1 MADSD
6 YLIGRTVS
14 HHRIKE
20 KSEDLALDQALA
32 RFRLPAILSKPYLRK
47 VVMANKLQ
55 TSFFGLFVSIFF
67 AAVLW
72 LLAVPEV
79 AAQSANQYALLRK
92 PTVSKTQIAFSYGGD
107 LWVVDRSG
115 GEAKRLTS
123 DVGIEIDPVF
133 SPDGTMIA
141 FTGEYD
147 GNENVYMIPAAGGIP
162 KRLTSHP
169 GADQV
174 VGWTR
179 DGKRVVFRSTRQS
192 YSRFTQ
198 LYTVGVTGGLPELL
212 PLPMAVEGSYSPD
225 SSQLAYVPFTNFRES
240 WQFHR
245 GLKHYRGGT
254 ASPVWIAKLSDSSV
268 EKVPRKDSNDSTP
281 MWMGDKVYFLSDR
294 DGPVNLY
301 VYDTKSKQVSA
312 AMSSNGTD
320 IKSASAGPDAIV
332 YEQFGSIHQFDP
344 ATGKQNAVN
353 IRVTGDFPAARP
365 HYMNVGDKIENAK
378 ISPTGAR
385 AVFEAHGEIL
395 TVPVEHGDIRNLTNT
410 VGVAERDPA
419 WSPDGKWIAYFSDES
434 GEYALH
440 LRQQDGMG
448 EVKKIDLGNP
458 PSFFYSPTWSPDSK
472 KIAYSDKR
480 LDLWYLDID
489 RGKPLH
495 VDTNPYDG
503 GPGTGFNPVWSP
515 DSRWIAY
522 TRQLDSSLSAVFVYG
537 VEDKTAHQVTDG
549 LSDAA
554 SVAFDRNGKYL
565 YFFASTDD
573 GRAIVSSMGAYKV
586 PITRGAYVV
595 VLEKDLKSPLVPQ
608 SDEEKVAAE
617 KSPGANAPKSLVDAD
632 ECKREGE
639 AKAGSEA
646 AAGKSDKGGDK
657 AASEKKDEKKG
668 EKDEKGAKEA
678 EENPE
683 VKIDFENISQRILA
697 LPIPSRN
704 YDRLLAGK
712 THVLYLLEGPI
723 VDGSGPNGRIVHK
736 FDVCTR
742 KTDKLLDNIGG
753 FVISANGEKALYEEL
768 PSWNPMA
775 VGEGEPPHGTWTI
788 KPVDA
793 LGKPSEPGKPDGK
806 LRLESMKVYTDPR
819 AEWQQMFREMGRIE
833 RDWFYDPNLHGADLR
848 ALMAAYQPYVDNVMS
863 RADLNYI
870 FADILGEITAQ
881 HIYVFGGDRPEV
893 KGVSVGLLGADYSID
908 HDRYRFT
915 KVYFGENWNPSL
927 RAPLTEPGVNVHEGE
942 YLLAVDGREMH
953 GSDEIYSFF
962 LERAGKAVQLK
973 VGRDPGGKDARSVTV
988 VPIANERSLR
998 QREWMEGN
1006 RRKVDEL
1013 SGGKLAYVY
1022 VPDTAVNG
1030 FIYFNRYYFAQN
1042 SKQGAVIDER
1052 FNGGGWIADYIVD
1065 WLKRPLLMGAM
1076 TREGKDNVIPQVIFG
1091 PKVMLIN
1098 QDAGSGGDAL
1108 PWMFKKLGT
1117 GPLIGTRTWGGL
1129 IGIGGYPPLMDGG
1142 EVTAPRW
1149 GLYNPDT
1156 GEFDVENKG
1165 VSPDIEVDLDPAL
1178 WRQGHDPQLEKGV
1191 SVALQ
1196 ELKDHPVPPIK
1207 RPKYPVY
1214 NWQKVRAEATKGQTT
1229 SGSGAG
1235 EKQ

>member
-1 MADSD
+1 M
-6 YLIGRTVS
+6 
-14 HHRIKE
+14 
-20 KSEDLALDQALA
+20 
-32 RFRLPAILSKPYLRK
+32 P
-47 VVMANKLQ
+47 NKLHA
-55 TSFFGLFVSIFF
+55 SVYGLFDSILF
-67 AAVLW
+67 AALLW
-72 LLAVPEV
+72 FVAAPELV
-79 AAQSANQYALLRK
+79 AQSANQYALLRK

-115 GEAKRLTS
+115 GDAKRLTS

-147 GNENVYMIPAAGGIP
+147 GNEDVYVIPSDGGIP

-179 DGKRVVFRSTRQS
+179 DGKRIVFRSARQS
-192 YSRFTQ
+192 YSGFTQ
-198 LYTVGVTGGLPELL
+198 LYTVGVSGGLPELL

-225 SSQLAYVPFTNFRES
+225 SSHLAYVPFTNFRES
-240 WQFHR
+240 WQFQR

-254 ASPVWIAKLSDSSV
+254 ASPVWIANLSNSSV
-268 EKVPRKDSNDSTP
+268 EKVPRKDSNDSAP

-301 VYDTKSKQVSA
+301 AYDIKSKQVSA
-312 AMSSNGTD
+312 ALSSNGMD
-320 IKSASAGPDAIV
+320 IKSASAGLDAIV
-332 YEQFGSIHQFDP
+332 YEQFGSIHLYDP
-344 ATGKQNAVN
+344 ATGKQNAVSV
-353 IRVTGDFPAARP
+353 RVTGDFPAVRP
-365 HYMNVGDKIENAK
+365 HYVNAGDKIENAN

-410 VGVAERDPA
+410 VAVAERDPA

-440 LRQQDGMG
+440 LRQQDGMS
-448 EVKKIDLGNP
+448 EVKKINLGNP

-480 LDLWYLDID
+480 LDLWYLDIGT
-489 RGKPLH
+489 GKPLH

-503 GPGTGFNPVWSP
+503 GPGTDFNPVWSP

-522 TRQLDSSLSAVFVYG
+522 TRQLDSSLHAVFVYG
-537 VEDKTAHQVTDG
+537 VEDKTTHQVTDG

-573 GRAIVSSMGAYKV
+573 GPAIASSMGAYKV
-586 PITRGAYVV
+586 PVTRSTYVV
-595 VLEKDLKSPLVPQ
+595 VLQKNLKSPLAPQ
-608 SDEEKVAAE
+608 SDEEKVAAD
-617 KSPGANAPKSLVDAD
+617 KSAGANASKSPAEAD
-632 ECKREGE
+632 ECKSEGE
-639 AKAGSEA
+639 GKTGGEG
-646 AAGKSDKGGDK
+646 AAGKSEKGGDK
-657 AASEKKDEKKG
+657 AAAEKKDEKPAEK
-668 EKDEKGAKEA
+668 KDEKGAKEA
-678 EENPE
+678 KEIPE

-697 LPIPSRN
+697 LPVPSRN

-712 THVLYLLEGPI
+712 THVLYLLEGPV

-742 KTDKLLDNIGG
+742 KTEKLLDNVGG
-753 FVISANGEKALYEEL
+753 FVISANGEKALYEQL
-768 PSWNPMA
+768 PPWNPMA
-775 VGEGEPPHGTWTI
+775 APAGEPPHGTWAI
-788 KPVDA
+788 KHVDS
-793 LGKPSEPGKPDGK
+793 LGKPEEPGKPDGN
-806 LRLESMKVYTDPR
+806 LHLESMKVYTDPR

-833 RDWFYDPNLHGADLR
+833 RDWFYDPNMHGADLK

-893 KGVSVGLLGADYSID
+893 KGASVGLLGADYTID
-908 HDRYRFT
+908 HDRYRFA
-915 KVYFGENWNPSL
+915 KVYFGENWNPGL
-927 RAPLTEPGVNVHEGE
+927 RAPLTEPGVNVREGE
-942 YLLAVDGREMH
+942 YLLAVDGREVH

-962 LERAGKAVQLK
+962 LERAGKAVLLK
-973 VGRDPGGKDARSVTV
+973 VGPDPGGKDARTVTV
-988 VPIANERSLR
+988 VPIASERSLR

-1006 RRKVDEL
+1006 RKKVDEL
-1013 SGGKLAYVY
+1013 SAGKLAYVY
-1022 VPDTAVNG
+1022 VPDTFVSG
-1030 FIYFNRYYFAQN
+1030 FTFFNRYYFAQN

-1065 WLKRPLLMGAM
+1065 WLKRPLLMVAM
-1076 TREGKDNVIPQVIFG
+1076 TREGKDNYIPQVIFG

-1098 QDAGSGGDAL
+1098 QHAGSGGDAL
-1108 PWMFKKLGT
+1108 PWMFRKLGT

-1142 EVTAPRW
+1142 TVTAPRW

-1165 VSPDIEVDLDPAL
+1165 VAPDIEVDLDPAL

-1191 SVALQ
+1191 EVALKQLQ
-1196 ELKDHPVPPIK
+1196 EHPVPPIK

-1214 NWQKVRAEATKGQTT
+1214 NWPKIRAEAAKGQPTT
-1229 SGSGAG
+1229 GAGSGQ
-1235 EKQ
+1235 KQ